1 MVFNQWL
8 GTREIFK
15 RLAKAVIRL
24 RVCAGWSGALR
35 VAHIT
40 LLEISCHGSIIC
52 DN

>member
-1 MVFNQWL
+1 MVFSQWL
-8 GTREIFK
+8 GTRGIFK
-15 RLAKAVIRL
+15 RLAEAVSGL

-35 VAHIT
+35 VAHTT